1 VTFPLYTRL
10 HNSSDASRDVLAIY
24 RLKMEKYLKK
34 DIHFLKSVE
43 PFLLVSPLK
52 SYFGR
57 RFSLLKSTFDRVE
70 VLILHF
76 RLCSARLIAQAIS
89 TSHFAYSCEGDTRD
103 ISLIGMFAGVGNF
116 SEFFT
121 LLKCNSAQCS
131 SHVVDLAFSYV

>member
-1 VTFPLYTRL
+1 VEVTFFSTFPIYTQP

-24 RLKMEKYLKK
+24 GLKMEKYLKK

-57 RFSLLKSTFDRVE
+57 GFSLLKRTFDRVE

-76 RLCSARLIAQAIS
+76 RLCSERLIAQAIS
-89 TSHFAYSCEGDTRD
+89 TSHFAYSCEGDTRG
-103 ISLIGMFAGVGNF
+103 ISLIGMFAGVGDF
-116 SEFFT
+116 SEPRHV
-121 LLKCNSAQCS
+121 LKCSFA
-131 SHVVDLAFSYV
+131 